1 MKKQFSGETSIEA
14 EVENSLVAV
23 DEDGIR
29 ADAQGEVGPK
39 FTKEQILNSIKY
51 AKSKDMLTALLTE
64 GESYTHS
71 QVSRI
76 AEEFMKGE
84 IK

>member
-1 MKKQFSGETSIEA
+1 MKKQFSGEENI
-14 EVENSLVAV
+14 EVEVETSLREVE
-23 DEDGIR
+23 EDGIR
-29 ADAQGEVGPK
+29 ADAQGEVGAK

-51 AKSKDMLTALLTE
+51 ANSKDMLTALLTE

-71 QVSRI
+71 EVSKI
-76 AEEFMKGE
+76 TKEFMKGE